1 MASGKQKQL
10 QTSFGLE
17 AFNLKPYP
25 QPAKFNSWQ
34 SAILEGVAKI
44 FTKCVKR
51 VIIFFSGVTMG
62 QRFMTHIDGRRFRNC
77 SSAMEHEYQ

>member
-1 MASGKQKQL
+1 MKYNIIQKGWTAYKLITYASKMASDKQKQL

-34 SAILEGVAKI
+34 SAI
-44 FTKCVKR
+44 
-51 VIIFFSGVTMG
+51 
-62 QRFMTHIDGRRFRNC
+62 
-77 SSAMEHEYQ
+77 